1 MAMPDIVFPKDCF
14 NIVSCGRLA
23 PAKGMDLA
31 IAACAKLVQ
40 DGLTDIHW
48 WIVGGG
54 PEEASL
60 RAQLHTL
67 RMDRYVTLLGMQ
79 DNPYPYIRQADLYV
93 QPSRFEGHCVT
104 VLEARLL
111 AVPILATQN
120 AAKEQLED
128 GKTGRLCKLDA
139 ASIADAA
146 AELYRTPDL
155 RQALREALRCHDF
168 EHDNALIMQKLYA
181 LL

>member
-1 MAMPDIVFPKDCF
+1 MAEREARKQ
-14 NIVSCGRLA
+14 S
-23 PAKGMDLA
+23 
-31 IAACAKLVQ
+31 
-40 DGLTDIHW
+40 
-48 WIVGGG
+48 VG
-54 PEEASL
+54 E
-60 RAQLHTL
+60 RA
-67 RMDRYVTLLGMQ
+67 
-79 DNPYPYIRQADLYV
+79 
-93 QPSRFEGHCVT
+93 
-104 VLEARLL
+104 ARLL

-146 AELYRTPDL
+146 SELYRTPDL

>member
-1 MAMPDIVFPKDCF
+1 M
-14 NIVSCGRLA
+14 
-23 PAKGMDLA
+23 
-31 IAACAKLVQ
+31 
-40 DGLTDIHW
+40 
-48 WIVGGG
+48 
-54 PEEASL
+54 
-60 RAQLHTL
+60 
-67 RMDRYVTLLGMQ
+67 
-79 DNPYPYIRQADLYV
+79 

-155 RQALREALRCHDF
+155 RQALREALRRLEQEHLIADTGKGSVVLGITSEDLVDIMDIRCKIEGLASYYAAKNATPEGLERLRHIMDLQEFYF
-168 EHDNALIMQKLYA
+168 EKRDAEHLREPHAA
-181 LL
+181 VRGG